1 MRKEIMGKKEIASNL
16 LYLSEMFIDCGN
28 NKETDKEGKKIA
40 HAQAYFLLELARS
53 YL

>member
-1 MRKEIMGKKEIASNL
+1 MGKKEIADNL
-16 LYLSEMFIDCGN
+16 LFLSEMFIDSAN
-28 NKETDKEGKKIA
+28 NKASDKKGKKIA

>member
-16 LYLSEMFIDCGN
+16 LFLAEMFIDSAN
-28 NKETDKEGKKIA
+28 NKASDKEGKKIA